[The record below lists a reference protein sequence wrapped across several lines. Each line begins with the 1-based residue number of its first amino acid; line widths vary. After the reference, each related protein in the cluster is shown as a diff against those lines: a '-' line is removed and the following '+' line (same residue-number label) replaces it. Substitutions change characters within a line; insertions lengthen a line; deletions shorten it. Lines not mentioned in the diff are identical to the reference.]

1 MNKKV
6 IISGAAGFIGFHT
19 SLFFLKKGYEIL
31 GIDNLNDS
39 YDIEIKKK
47 RISLLISYKNFTFK
61 KTDISNYDALKKI
74 FRNFCKGISPKLVI
88 NLAAKTG
95 VRKSTSDPNSYY
107 ESNVIGCLNIARLVS
122 VYEINNLIHAS
133 TSSVYG
139 NSPKKSF
146 DIEDETDKPYSNYA
160 ASKKS
165 SEVLLYAF
173 HKLNKINITILRF
186 FTVYGPYGRPDMSP
200 FIFIESNLRKNKI
213 NLFGTGNQ
221 KRDFTYIDD
230 IVLGI
235 YKSRK
240 LKKYNILNLG
250 NNKPIKINLLLENIE
265 KFSNFKNLVSKLP
278 ALIEDVEYTSANINK
293 TKSLINWEPITK
305 FENGIKNTFDW
316 HVENGR
322 WLRKIKI

>member
-19 SLFFLKKGYEIL
+19 SLFFLKKGYKIL

-39 YDIEIKKK
+39 YDIKIKKK

-61 KTDISNYDALKKI
+61 KTDISDYNALKKI
-74 FRNFCKGISPKLVI
+74 FINFCKGTSPKLVI

-122 VYEINNLIHAS
+122 LYKINNLIHAS

-139 NSPKKSF
+139 NSLKKSF
-146 DIEDETDKPYSNYA
+146 DIEDQTDKPYSNYA

-173 HKLNKINITILRF
+173 QKLNKINITILRF

-265 KFSNFKNLVSKLP
+265 KFSNFKNLVTKLP

-293 TKSLINWEPITK
+293 TISLINWEPVTK
-305 FENGIKNTFDW
+305 FENGIKKTFDW

>member
-31 GIDNLNDS
+31 GIDNINDS
-39 YDIEIKKK
+39 YDVNIKKK
-47 RISLLISYKNFTFK
+47 RISHLMSYKNFIYK
-61 KTDISNYDALKKI
+61 KTDISNYISLEKI
-74 FRNFCKGISPKLVI
+74 FSNFCKVKTPQLVI

-95 VRKSTSDPNSYY
+95 VRKSSSDPNSYY
-107 ESNVIGCLNIARLVS
+107 ESNVIGCLNIARLVNL
-122 VYEINNLIHAS
+122 YKIKNLIHAS

-139 NSPKKSF
+139 NSTKKSF
-146 DIEDETDKPYSNYA
+146 DIGDETDKPYSNYA

-221 KRDFTYIDD
+221 QRDFTYVDD
-230 IVLGI
+230 IVSGI
-235 YKSRK
+235 YKCRR
-240 LKKYNILNLG
+240 LKNYNILNLG
-250 NNKPIKINLLLENIE
+250 NNKPVKINLLLEKIE
-265 KFSNFKNLVSKLP
+265 KFSNFENLVHKLP
-278 ALIEDVEYTSANINK
+278 ALIEDVKYTSANINK
-293 TKSLINWEPITK
+293 TKSLIKWEPITK
-305 FENGIKNTFDW
+305 FEKGIKKTFDW
-316 HVENGR
+316 HIENR
-322 WLRKIKI
+322 KWLRKIKI

>member
-1 MNKKV
+1 M
-6 IISGAAGFIGFHT
+6 
-19 SLFFLKKGYEIL
+19 
-31 GIDNLNDS
+31 
-39 YDIEIKKK
+39 
-47 RISLLISYKNFTFK
+47 
-61 KTDISNYDALKKI
+61 
-74 FRNFCKGISPKLVI
+74 
-88 NLAAKTG
+88 
-95 VRKSTSDPNSYY
+95 
-107 ESNVIGCLNIARLVS
+107 
-122 VYEINNLIHAS
+122 
-133 TSSVYG
+133 
-139 NSPKKSF
+139 
-146 DIEDETDKPYSNYA
+146 
-160 ASKKS
+160 
-165 SEVLLYAF
+165 YAF

-265 KFSNFKNLVSKLP
+265 KFSNFKNLVTKLP

-293 TKSLINWEPITK
+293 TISLINWEPVTK
-305 FENGIKNTFDW
+305 FENGIKKTFDW

>member
-1 MNKKV
+1 MKILITGV
-6 IISGAAGFIGFHT
+6 AGFIGY
-19 SLFFLKKGYEIL
+19 SLTKKLLNKKKTYNIYGCDSLNNYYSLSLKKNRLKE
-31 GIDNLNDS
+31 
-39 YDIEIKKK
+39 
-47 RISLLISYKNFTFK
+47 LITYKNFKFLK
-61 KTDISNYDALKKI
+61 LNLKNNQKTKSFFYQNKFDI
-74 FRNFCKGISPKLVI
+74 VI
-88 NLAAKTG
+88 HLAAQAG
-95 VRKSTSDPNSYY
+95 VRYSVLNPKSYLDNNIISFF
-107 ESNVIGCLNIARLVS
+107 NVLDLSRKIKVKHFIF
-122 VYEINNLIHAS
+122 AS

-139 NSPKKSF
+139 NQFKFPTN
-146 DIEDETDKPYSNYA
+146 ENNNTDKPLSFYAATKKSNEVLAYSYSNI
-160 ASKKS
+160 
-165 SEVLLYAF
+165 F
-173 HKLNKINITILRF
+173 KLPSTGLRF

-235 YKSRK
+235 YKSRN

-250 NNKPIKINLLLENIE
+250 NSKPIKINLLLENIE

-278 ALIEDVEYTSANINK
+278 PLIEDVEYTSANINK

>member
-39 YDIEIKKK
+39 YDIKIKKK
-47 RISLLISYKNFTFK
+47 RISFLISDKKFTFK
-61 KTDISNYDALKKI
+61 KTDISDYSALKKI
-74 FRNFCKGISPKLVI
+74 FINFCKKTSPKLVI

-107 ESNVIGCLNIARLVS
+107 ESNVIGCLNIARLAS
-122 VYEINNLIHAS
+122 LYKINNLIHAS

-146 DIEDETDKPYSNYA
+146 DIEDQTDKPYSNYA

-235 YKSRK
+235 YKSRN

-265 KFSNFKNLVSKLP
+265 KFSNFKNLVTKLP
-278 ALIEDVEYTSANINK
+278 PLIEDVEYTSANINK
-293 TKSLINWEPITK
+293 TISLINWEPVTK
-305 FENGIKNTFDW
+305 FENGIKKTFDW
-316 HVENGR
+316 HVEHGR

>member
-19 SLFFLKKGYEIL
+19 SLFFLKKGYKIL

-39 YDIEIKKK
+39 YDIKIKKK

-61 KTDISNYDALKKI
+61 KTDISDYSSLKKI
-74 FRNFCKGISPKLVI
+74 FINFCKGISPSLVI

-122 VYEINNLIHAS
+122 LYKINNLIHAS

-146 DIEDETDKPYSNYA
+146 DIEDQTDKPYSNYA

-235 YKSRK
+235 YKSRN

-265 KFSNFKNLVSKLP
+265 KFSNFKNLVTKLP

-293 TKSLINWEPITK
+293 TISLINWEPVTK
-305 FENGIKNTFDW
+305 FENGIKKTFDW